1 VCDNVTALVPADR
14 AAFGRVLRLG
24 VLGLLVHDSPPY
36 FAHLA
41 GQVLLHMLSPNETA
55 WTILVWAFL
64 EAGQLLAAFPDQ
76 YVKPH
81 QLCLKLCFN
90 SLFAIHHDE
99 IESLL

>member
-1 VCDNVTALVPADR
+1 VCANATALVPADR
-14 AAFGRVLRLG
+14 AAFGRGLRLG
-24 VLGLLVHDSPPY
+24 ELGLLVHDPPPY

-64 EAGQLLAAFPDQ
+64 QAGQLLAPLPDQ
-76 YVKPH
+76 CVKPY
-81 QLCLKLCFN
+81 QLCLKLGFN

-99 IESLL
+99 IESL